1 MSPTNPQANPEA
13 EPEPSLEQAVWTELV
28 AAAQRQDAAAL
39 ADLLELVRH
48 PVRRTA
54 IMVLGRHHPDV
65 EDATQ
70 QALIAFVAALPRFR
84 GECHPAGYASRIA
97 LRVALA
103 SRRKTARDVQNGRK
117 LSDEEAQEL
126 SPSPSELSAAT
137 RRREILRALLDEL
150 PDYLA
155 DTLALRTL
163 LGYSLQE
170 VARIT
175 EAPVNTV
182 RSRMRLAKE
191 ALRRRIEEDPRL
203 RLELGVGDD

>member
-1 MSPTNPQANPEA
+1 MDADPVHRP
-13 EPEPSLEQAVWTELV
+13 EQAEWLRLV
-28 AAAQRQDAAAL
+28 AAARSGEPGAL
-39 ADLLELVRH
+39 GELLEVVR
-48 PVRRTA
+48 PAVRRTA
-54 IMVLGRHHPDV
+54 MMVLGRHHADA

-70 QALIAFVAALPRFR
+70 QALIAFVGALPRFR

-97 LRVALA
+97 LRIALA
-103 SRRKTARDVQNGRK
+103 TRRRSMRELKQGQK
-117 LSDEEAQEL
+117 LAEGETPAL
-126 SPSPSELSAAT
+126 SPSPSELSAAA
-137 RRREILRALLDEL
+137 RRREVLRALLDEL

-175 EAPVNTV
+175 DAPVNTV

-203 RLELGVGDD
+203 RLELGVEHD

>member
-1 MSPTNPQANPEA
+1 M
-13 EPEPSLEQAVWTELV
+13 
-28 AAAQRQDAAAL
+28 
-39 ADLLELVRH
+39 
-48 PVRRTA
+48 
-54 IMVLGRHHPDV
+54 MVLGRHCADA

-70 QALIAFVAALPRFR
+70 QALIAFVGALPRFR

-103 SRRKTARDVQNGRK
+103 IRRKSQRDLQNGKR
-117 LSDEEAQEL
+117 LAEEEEADEL
-126 SPSPSELSAAT
+126 SPSPSELSAAS
-137 RRREILRALLDEL
+137 RRREVLRALLDEL

-175 EAPVNTV
+175 DAPVNTV

-191 ALRRRIEEDPRL
+191 ALRRRIEEDPCL
-203 RLELGVGDD
+203 RVELGVSHD

>member
-1 MSPTNPQANPEA
+1 MSPPNPQPGFGSDPRECGERAIW
-13 EPEPSLEQAVWTELV
+13 SDLV
-28 AAAQRQDAAAL
+28 DAARAGDSAAL
-39 ADLLELVRH
+39 AELLELVRH

-54 IMVLGRHHPDV
+54 LMVLGRNHADA

-70 QALIAFVAALPRFR
+70 QALIAFVGALPRFR

-97 LRVALA
+97 LRLALA
-103 SRRKTARDVQNGRK
+103 SRRKSQRDARNGQNLMG
-117 LSDEEAQEL
+117 DELQEL

-137 RRREILRALLDEL
+137 RRRELLRQLLDEL

-170 VARIT
+170 VASIT
-175 EAPVNTV
+175 DAPVNTV

-191 ALRRRIEEDPRL
+191 ALRRRIEEDPLL
-203 RLELGVGDD
+203 RSELGVGDD

>member
-1 MSPTNPQANPEA
+1 MSPSNPQPGLGPAVDP
-13 EPEPSLEQAVWTELV
+13 PSDPAPW
-28 AAAQRQDAAAL
+28 AAL
-39 ADLLELVRH
+39 VEAARNGDAEALAELLELVRH

-54 IMVLGRHHPDV
+54 LMVLGRNHADA

-70 QALIAFVAALPRFR
+70 QALIAFVGALPRFR

-97 LRVALA
+97 LRLALA
-103 SRRKTARDVQNGRK
+103 SRRKAQKRARHGRH
-117 LSDEEAQEL
+117 LLEEEVEF
-126 SPSPSELSAAT
+126 SPSPSELSAAA
-137 RRREILRALLDEL
+137 RRRELLRQLLDEL

-175 EAPVNTV
+175 DAPVNTV

-191 ALRRRIEEDPRL
+191 ALRRRIEEDPLL
-203 RLELGVGDD
+203 RSELGVTDD

>member
-1 MSPTNPQANPEA
+1 MSPSNPQPGLGPAVDPQSDRAPWSALVEA
-13 EPEPSLEQAVWTELV
+13 ARKGDTE
-28 AAAQRQDAAAL
+28 AL
-39 ADLLELVRH
+39 AELLELVRH

-54 IMVLGRHHPDV
+54 LMVLGRNHADA

-70 QALIAFVAALPRFR
+70 QALIAFVGALPRFR

-97 LRVALA
+97 LRLALA
-103 SRRKTARDVQNGRK
+103 SRRKAQQRARQGRH
-117 LSDEEAQEL
+117 LLEEEVVEF
-126 SPSPSELSAAT
+126 SPSPSELSAAA
-137 RRREILRALLDEL
+137 RRRELLRQLLDEL

-191 ALRRRIEEDPRL
+191 ALRRRIEEDPLL
-203 RLELGVGDD
+203 RSELGVADD